1 MKSSLVL
8 QHVETLD
15 IALRLRYCSSI
26 GSSGTAY
33 SGASCESVT
42 YRVTTNGGT
51 VLKYHKDVEHLYM
64 PLYQFKLVKIN
75 FRTGDPSRGKT
86 MKLNDPDLNLLFF
99 FITFLTLFSMQYEYL
114 DSTRFES
121 PYYSFSILLDD
132 ILLPVLTFWLQR
144 LIN

>member
-1 MKSSLVL
+1 MIMKSSLVL

-51 VLKYHKDVEHLYM
+51 VIKYHKDVEHLYM

-75 FRTGDPSRGKT
+75 FRTGDPSRGK
-86 MKLNDPDLNLLFF
+86 
-99 FITFLTLFSMQYEYL
+99 
-114 DSTRFES
+114 R
-121 PYYSFSILLDD
+121 
-132 ILLPVLTFWLQR
+132 
-144 LIN
+144 

>member
-51 VLKYHKDVEHLYM
+51 VIKYHKDVEHLYM

-75 FRTGDPSRGKT
+75 FRTGDPLRGKT
-86 MKLNDPDLNLLFF
+86 MKPNDPHLNLLFF
-99 FITFLTLFSMQYEYL
+99 YHIPNLVFNAIRISRYYTL
-114 DSTRFES
+114 
-121 PYYSFSILLDD
+121 
-132 ILLPVLTFWLQR
+132 
-144 LIN
+144 